1 MTQWAPVPA
10 SERFAESISLVGLVH
25 TPVITGQ
32 RALCIGPSAHPL
44 LEAAARYPT
53 FTELAALG
61 TRSPLKDRRV
71 TSYPRVAD
79 LPTDWKADVI
89 AVAHMGNQDQVITD
103 AAKLLSPNGVVVIA
117 CDRFQSAPTVKNLA
131 RQQWST
137 VSVFRDFLP
146 EPSAFIL
153 ASARPLTRTRPI
165 PAWARHLSD
174 AYLPNLFRLAKD
186 EYAFLYQRGA
196 A

>member
-1 MTQWAPVPA
+1 MTAWAPVPA
-10 SERFAESISLVGLVH
+10 AERFAEAISLVALAH
-25 TPVITGQ
+25 TPVAPGQ

-53 FTELAALG
+53 FSDLAALG
-61 TRSPLKDRRV
+61 TRSHLKDRRV
-71 TSYPRVAD
+71 ASYPRMVD
-79 LPTDWKADVI
+79 LPADWKADVI
-89 AVAHMGNQDQVITD
+89 AVAHMGSQEQVILD

-117 CDRFQSAPTVKNLA
+117 CDRFQSAPTIKSLA

-137 VSVFRDFLP
+137 VSVYRDFLP
-146 EPSAFIL
+146 EPAAFIL
-153 ASARPLTRTRPI
+153 ASPRPLSRTRPI

-186 EYAFLYQRGA
+186 EYTFLYQRGA